1 MSRKTKEERLEEVMA
16 MLGQCN
22 PMEVQSMDMAPYYG
36 PGDVLMLH
44 PIDAPTPR
52 TQIAVKLRSGKSF
65 IGSFV
70 ENRRGRLMVQGLDT
84 QMQVRG
90 FMPEEVLS
98 VSKIVMALH
107 V

>member
-1 MSRKTKEERLEEVMA
+1 MRKKSKEEQLQEIVD
-16 MLGQCN
+16 MLGRCN

-98 VSKIVMALH
+98 ISKVVAAVHL
-107 V
+107 